1 MTDVVLSTSAD
12 IQKILSGLDRLER
25 KTQETARST
34 KKLEQDSS
42 LAGKGLDKLG
52 AAAAGMIAA
61 IGVRE
66 IAQATVEVYQLA
78 AAAERAEQSLEAVS
92 GGQAAAYIGAVGMAS
107 EGTISRLDAMSA
119 SNRAL
124 QLGVVSSAEDMAKL
138 TATARTLGR
147 VMGMETTAAMNDLVT
162 GIGRA
167 SPMILDNLGLTVK
180 MSEVNAE
187 AARIME
193 ENAGMTEQQAQKL
206 ALLNQAAA
214 QAAQVQAG
222 MGDATRT
229 AADNMEW
236 FAARVEDAKVRLG
249 NLVAEGINPAID
261 GYRELIELE
270 AQVAVQAG
278 LATNDYDEFNAAMGE
293 ATYGAQ
299 ILTRYLGLKGAAA
312 RELGSVIDL
321 MVNPALFF
329 MRDEMNRNTFEMIQQ
344 VEAANHLH
352 DRYEDLH
359 VESRM
364 FRQAQEAARESSE
377 GLGAAMADEAS
388 EADELA
394 RAYVDG
400 EISLAE
406 YEDGKRELMTVSE
419 QAAAKARDEAEALKE
434 LARAAKDAFDR
445 QKALAGIGGELGDAQ
460 DDYRQTGDAAAYLAA
475 QGEGLLDLW
484 GRSTNEIELQG
495 AAYDQ
500 LRLKYGLVTQEQL
513 KMEHGLNAIV
523 ETMDRNILSTSM
535 ISRIYDDWITGAIPN
550 TEALNERIADSEER
564 YQGVLTK
571 LDKTGLAAGTAAE
584 ESEGATDRM
593 NQSFDSASAAV
604 GNINWQLNHVE
615 TKLTR
620 MSGQPWDIRLRIS
633 GSVPDIPGVVGAG
646 GVEMRAAGGPVTA
659 GRSYWV
665 GDGGEPELFV
675 PDRSGTIIPQS
686 ALASGGRQQPVVIH
700 NTITLDGRV
709 VGKQTL
715 RYLADQGVDLS
726 QMTGGVVRAA

>member
-34 KKLEQDSS
+34 KKLEQESS
-42 LAGKGLDKLG
+42 LAGRGLDKLG
-52 AAAAGMIAA
+52 AAAAGMFAA
-61 IGVRE
+61 LGARE
-66 IAQATVEVYQLA
+66 IARAAVEMFNLS
-78 AAAERAEQSLEAVS
+78 AAAERAEVSLNAIT
-92 GGQAAAYIGAVGMAS
+92 GGGAAEYIHAISRAS
-107 EGTISRLDAMSA
+107 DGTINRLDAMA
-119 SNRAL
+119 AANRAL
-124 QLGVVSSAEDMAKL
+124 QLGVVQSADDMAKL
-138 TATARTLGR
+138 TETARTLGR
-147 VMGMETTAAMNDLVT
+147 VMGMETSAAMNDLVT
-162 GIGRA
+162 GIGRL

-187 AARIME
+187 AARLME
-193 ENAGMTEQQAQKL
+193 QNAGMTEAQAQKL
-206 ALLNQAAA
+206 ALLNQATA

-222 MGDATRT
+222 MGDSVRT

-236 FAARVEDAKVRLG
+236 FAARVEDAKIALG
-249 NLVAEGINPAID
+249 DYIREGVNPAINAW
-261 GYRELIELE
+261 REAIELQGQLAAE
-270 AQVAVQAG
+270 TG
-278 LATNDYDEFNAAMGE
+278 LATDDFDEFNNIMRE
-293 ATYGAQ
+293 NTQGAQ
-299 ILTRYLGLKGAAA
+299 LMTRWFGLEGAAA
-312 RELGSVIDL
+312 RELGAIIDL
-321 MVNPALFF
+321 LVNPALFF
-329 MRDEMNRNTFEMIQQ
+329 MSEEINRNTFEMIQQ
-344 VEAANHLH
+344 VKAANHLH

-359 VESRM
+359 VESRL

-377 GLGAAMADEAS
+377 GLSAAMEEEVS
-388 EADELA
+388 EAEALA
-394 RAYVDG
+394 QAYVDG
-400 EISLAE
+400 LISLEE

-434 LARAAKDAFDR
+434 LERAAKDAFDR
-445 QKALAGIGGELGDAQ
+445 QKALASIGGELGDAQ

-484 GRSTNEIELQG
+484 GRSNNELALQG
-495 AAYDQ
+495 KAYDQ

-513 KMEHGLNAIV
+513 NMERGLNAIV

-535 ISRIYDDWITGAIPN
+535 ISRIYDDWVTGAIPN

-571 LDKTGLAAGTAAE
+571 LDETGLAAGTAAE
-584 ESEGATDRM
+584 ESEDAADRM
-593 NQSFDSASAAV
+593 NQSFDSASSAA
-604 GNINWQLNHVE
+604 GNINWQLAHIE

-620 MSGQPWDIRLRIS
+620 MTGQPWDIRLRIS
-633 GSVPDIPGVVGAG
+633 GSIPDIPGVVGAG

-659 GRSYWV
+659 GRPYWV

-686 ALASGGRQQPVVIH
+686 ALASGGRQQPVIIH

-715 RYLADQGVDLS
+715 RYLADQGVDLG